1 MAEKVTPSRQQYLD
15 LKAQYPDCILFF
27 RLGDFYETF
36 DDDAHLC
43 ARELDLVLTKR
54 HENPMAGVPY
64 HSAESYIAQLV
75 AKGYKVAVAEQM
87 GDPGNGLMERQVR
100 RVVTAGTITD
110 PTLLDARRSNYL
122 VALIR
127 DEKVGKAGLAFL
139 EITTGEF
146 ACTQFS
152 GATWQKQVEEE
163 LERLAPAELVE
174 PIREDE
180 PGVVGPQR
188 RATPDPRGFPRTPYE
203 AFHWELGRS
212 RRTLLDHFQVQ
223 SLDGFGCSE
232 LPYAIRAAGAA
243 LEYARETQKGNIPQI
258 EKLVT
263 YSTRGYMMLDA
274 ATRRN
279 LELTESVQGGVK
291 NSVLDVL
298 DQTQT
303 PMGARLLRQ
312 WVGQPLLHLDVLE
325 ARLDAVQAFYDRTV
339 LRLELAGALKVVADL
354 ERLTNRVLSG
364 NAVPRDLGA
373 IRASLEHIPT
383 LQLIL
388 AGLLR
393 MGLENP
399 PEPLHP
405 DDLDPCASILTLL
418 QQAVMDDPPAVMNK
432 SGFIRPTFSEE
443 LSGII
448 EGAKFARDWIAGL
461 QDKERARTGIS
472 TLKVSYNKV
481 FGYFIEVSR
490 ANDSLVPK
498 EYERRQTL
506 VNAERYVTTELKE
519 YESRVLNAEERQL
532 DLEQR
537 IFAQVVS
544 QVAAESERLLR
555 LARAIAHLD
564 VFVALAEVAVRY
576 RYVRPVLTQEKAL
589 NILNG
594 RHPVVERTLNNE
606 PYIPNDTHLTDEDCI
621 HVITGPN
628 MSGKSTFL
636 RQVALIT
643 LMAQI
648 GSFVPAERAEIGLVD
663 RIFTR
668 VGAHD
673 EIARG
678 QSTFMVEMVE
688 TANLLS
694 QGTNRSLFILDEVG
708 RGTSTFDGLAIAR
721 SVLEFIHNHPRL
733 HTRTLFATHYHE
745 LTVLEGIL
753 PHIRNYRV
761 AVTEDG
767 DRVVF
772 LHKIEAGGTD
782 KSYGVHVAEIAGL
795 PKPVISRAREI
806 LAELEQSRTTPR
818 AAKSEE
824 PQLPLFAESVPSEV
838 EDRLRN
844 VDVMSLTPIEAM
856 NLLFELKSLLS

>member
-1 MAEKVTPSRQQYLD
+1 
-15 LKAQYPDCILFF
+15 
-27 RLGDFYETF
+27 
-36 DDDAHLC
+36 
-43 ARELDLVLTKR
+43 
-54 HENPMAGVPY
+54 
-64 HSAESYIAQLV
+64 
-75 AKGYKVAVAEQM
+75 
-87 GDPGNGLMERQVR
+87 
-100 RVVTAGTITD
+100 
-110 PTLLDARRSNYL
+110 
-122 VALIR
+122 
-127 DEKVGKAGLAFL
+127 
-139 EITTGEF
+139 
-146 ACTQFS
+146 
-152 GATWQKQVEEE
+152 
-163 LERLAPAELVE
+163 
-174 PIREDE
+174 
-180 PGVVGPQR
+180 
-188 RATPDPRGFPRTPYE
+188 
-203 AFHWELGRS
+203 
-212 RRTLLDHFQVQ
+212 
-223 SLDGFGCSE
+223 
-232 LPYAIRAAGAA
+232 
-243 LEYARETQKGNIPQI
+243 
-258 EKLVT
+258 
-263 YSTRGYMMLDA
+263 
-274 ATRRN
+274 
-279 LELTESVQGGVK
+279 
-291 NSVLDVL
+291 
-298 DQTQT
+298 
-303 PMGARLLRQ
+303 LRQ

-339 LRLELAGALKVVADL
+339 LRLELAGALKAVSDL

-373 IRASLEHIPT
+373 IRASLQHIPT

-405 DDLDPCASILTLL
+405 DDLDPCASILDLL
-418 QQAVMDDPPAVMNK
+418 NQAIMDEPPAVMNK
-432 SGFIRPTFSEE
+432 SGFIRPTFSAE
-443 LSGII
+443 LAGII

-461 QDKERARTGIS
+461 QEKERSRSGIS
-472 TLKVSYNKV
+472 SLKVSYNKV
-481 FGYFIEVSR
+481 FGYYIEVSR
-490 ANDSLVPK
+490 ANDALVPK

-555 LARAIAHLD
+555 LARALAHLD

-576 RYVRPVLTQEKAL
+576 RYVRPILTQDKAL
-589 NILNG
+589 NITQG
-594 RHPVVERTLNNE
+594 RHPVVERTLHNE
-606 PYIPNDTHLTDEDCI
+606 PYIPNDTHLTEQACI

-648 GSFVPAERAEIGLVD
+648 GSFVPAERGEIGLVD

-721 SVLEFIHNHPRL
+721 SVLEFIHNHPKL

-772 LHKIEAGGTD
+772 LHRIETGGTD

-818 AAKSEE
+818 TATSDE
-824 PQLPLFAESVPSEV
+824 PQLLLFAEAAPSAV
-838 EDRLRN
+838 EERLRN
-844 VDVMSLTPIEAM
+844 VDVLSLTPIEAM

>member
-1 MAEKVTPSRQQYLD
+1 M
-15 LKAQYPDCILFF
+15 
-27 RLGDFYETF
+27 
-36 DDDAHLC
+36 
-43 ARELDLVLTKR
+43 
-54 HENPMAGVPY
+54 
-64 HSAESYIAQLV
+64 
-75 AKGYKVAVAEQM
+75 
-87 GDPGNGLMERQVR
+87 
-100 RVVTAGTITD
+100 
-110 PTLLDARRSNYL
+110 
-122 VALIR
+122 
-127 DEKVGKAGLAFL
+127 
-139 EITTGEF
+139 
-146 ACTQFS
+146 
-152 GATWQKQVEEE
+152 
-163 LERLAPAELVE
+163 
-174 PIREDE
+174 
-180 PGVVGPQR
+180 
-188 RATPDPRGFPRTPYE
+188 
-203 AFHWELGRS
+203 
-212 RRTLLDHFQVQ
+212 
-223 SLDGFGCSE
+223 
-232 LPYAIRAAGAA
+232 
-243 LEYARETQKGNIPQI
+243 
-258 EKLVT
+258 
-263 YSTRGYMMLDA
+263 
-274 ATRRN
+274 
-279 LELTESVQGGVK
+279 
-291 NSVLDVL
+291 
-298 DQTQT
+298 
-303 PMGARLLRQ
+303 
-312 WVGQPLLHLDVLE
+312 LE
-325 ARLDAVQAFYDRTV
+325 ARLDAVQAFYDHTV
-339 LRLELAGALKVVADL
+339 LRLELAGALKAVSDL

-393 MGLENP
+393 MGVENP

-418 QQAVMDDPPAVMNK
+418 QQAIMDEPPAVMNK

-443 LSGII
+443 LAGII
-448 EGAKFARDWIAGL
+448 DGAKFARDWIAGL
-461 QDKERARTGIS
+461 QDKERRRTGIT

-481 FGYFIEVSR
+481 FGYYIEITR
-490 ANDSLVPK
+490 ANDALVPK

-537 IFAQVVS
+537 IFAQLLS
-544 QVAAESERLLR
+544 QVAADSERLLR

-564 VFVALAEVAVRY
+564 VFVSLGEVAVRY
-576 RYVRPVLTQEKAL
+576 RYVRPILTHERSLAITQ
-589 NILNG
+589 G
-594 RHPVVERTLNNE
+594 RHPVVERTLHNE
-606 PYIPNDTHLTDEDCI
+606 PYIPNDTHLTEQSCI

-643 LMAQI
+643 MLAQI

-673 EIARG
+673 EISRG

-721 SVLEFIHNHPRL
+721 SVLEFIHNHPKL

-745 LTVLEGIL
+745 LTVLESIL
-753 PHIRNYRV
+753 PHIKNYRV

-772 LHKIEAGGTD
+772 LHRIEPGGTD
-782 KSYGVHVAEIAGL
+782 KSYGIHVAEIAGL

-806 LAELEQSRTTPR
+806 LADLEQARIAPR
-818 AAKSEE
+818 GADDTS
-824 PQLPLFAESVPSEV
+824 PQLPLFPDTPPSVV
-838 EDRLRN
+838 EERLQG
-844 VDVMSLTPIEAM
+844 VDVLSLSPIEAM
-856 NLLFELKSLLS
+856 NLLFELKSLLP